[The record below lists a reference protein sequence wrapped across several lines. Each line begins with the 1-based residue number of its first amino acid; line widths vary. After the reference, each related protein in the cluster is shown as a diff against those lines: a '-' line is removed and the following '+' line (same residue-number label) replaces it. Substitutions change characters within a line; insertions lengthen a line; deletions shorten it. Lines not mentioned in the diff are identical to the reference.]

1 MEDFE
6 RTLYES
12 LLVAFGKILAK
23 YNAFAQGSIL
33 RDVGK
38 EIIEYLNRH
47 GFEFEENGD
56 VSDLAR
62 LTNLFIEN
70 GFAEK
75 LEVSPAEKGHNY
87 VWHNL
92 YGRAAYKE
100 LHDISDNPFLACP
113 LNLCLYYLAQKHGK
127 TMRLLDKHFHGDCDV
142 VESQYEVVDAAPL
155 EAGDLDPL
163 VIENARLYELAQERA
178 DRLEK
183 AQKEIRTLHG
193 ILPICISCK
202 NIRDDEG
209 FWQKVEVYIRDH
221 SDAMCSHGL
230 CPDCAEKAMKEWG
243 HPAES
248 ARSQPSVDAHVG
260 KVS

>member
-1 MEDFE
+1 MENFE

-47 GFEFEENGD
+47 GFDFEETGD
-56 VSDLAR
+56 TSDLAR
-62 LTNLFIEN
+62 LTKLFIEN

-75 LEVSPAEKGHNY
+75 LEVQPAEKGHNY
-87 VWHNL
+87 IWHGL

-100 LHDISDNPFLACP
+100 LHEISDNPFLACP

-127 TMRLLDKHFHGDCDV
+127 SMKLLDKQFDGDSGV
-142 VESQYEVVDAAPL
+142 VESQYEVVELEPL
-155 EAGDLDPL
+155 SVGELDPL

-202 NIRDDEG
+202 NVRDDEG
-209 FWQKVEVYIRDH
+209 YWQKVEVYIRDH

-243 HPAES
+243 DPVASEHSRSSE
-248 ARSQPSVDAHVG
+248 RSQAG
-260 KVS
+260 QVS